1 MPDELFVCSHVYDG
15 MVLLL
20 LIFFLFFFFGDVCFD
35 PVTIKQCNI
44 NGI

>member
-20 LIFFLFFFFGDVCFD
+20 FFFFFFFGDVCFD